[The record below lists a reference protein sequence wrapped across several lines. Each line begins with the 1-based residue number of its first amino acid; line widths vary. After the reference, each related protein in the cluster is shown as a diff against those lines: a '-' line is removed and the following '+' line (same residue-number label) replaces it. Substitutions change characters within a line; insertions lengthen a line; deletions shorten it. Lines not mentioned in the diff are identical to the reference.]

1 MSVCLS
7 VCLTLD
13 VLRVMVHRKEGQ
25 EGERE
30 REREKS
36 TNYLNG

>member
-1 MSVCLS
+1 
-7 VCLTLD
+7 
-13 VLRVMVHRKEGQ
+13 MVHRKEGQ